1 MFFQVNRK
9 ELGLM
14 SLLYKYYSDESQY
27 ALNNIENGLISFII
41 FSLHFLRSVILFTW
55 NTAIING

>member
-1 MFFQVNRK
+1 
-9 ELGLM
+9 M

-41 FSLHFLRSVILFTW
+41 FSLHFARSVISSTW

>member
-1 MFFQVNRK
+1 
-9 ELGLM
+9 M
-14 SLLYKYYSDESQY
+14 SLLYKYYSDENQY

-41 FSLHFLRSVILFTW
+41 FSLHFAHSVISSTW